1 MFHVKKKEM
10 QKEKNGREELKELN
24 IETVSG
30 H

>member
-10 QKEKNGREELKELN
+10 QKEKNGRKELNELN

-30 H
+30 R